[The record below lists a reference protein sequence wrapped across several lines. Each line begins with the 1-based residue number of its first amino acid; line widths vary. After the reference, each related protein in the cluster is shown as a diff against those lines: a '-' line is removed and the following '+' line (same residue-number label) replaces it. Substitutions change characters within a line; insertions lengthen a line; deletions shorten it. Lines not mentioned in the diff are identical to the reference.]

1 MSIKEQCLDILKIA
15 GIDSASEIDFK
26 VNEEMHSLSI
36 KYILDTYML
45 ASQESQVLFL
55 TTLKKSVD
63 ADILGID
70 KFFEGMGQ
78 LLLMSQ
84 LSEKFDI

>member
-1 MSIKEQCLDILKIA
+1 MSIKEQCLNILKTA
-15 GIDSASEIDFK
+15 GIDSASEIDFR

-36 KYILDTYML
+36 EYILDTYML
-45 ASQESQVLFL
+45 ASQESQLLFL

-63 ADILGID
+63 ADVLGID

-84 LSEKFDI
+84 LSKRFDI

>member
-1 MSIKEQCLDILKIA
+1 MNIKQECLNILRA
-15 GIDSASEIDFK
+15 SGIDSASEIDFR
-26 VNEEMHSLSI
+26 VNEEVHALSI
-36 KYILDTYML
+36 EYILDTYML
-45 ASQESQVLFL
+45 ASQESQLLFL

-63 ADILGID
+63 ADALGID